1 MQSKTVC
8 WEIELKSLIKIMVL
22 AGYACTVSSVFA
34 HGPTPVSLQNV
45 PIPPVPGLT
54 DGLDPIVVNK
64 TAAIALGKA
73 LFWDV
78 NVGSDGM
85 SCGSCHFSAGVD
97 SRTKNQINPGI
108 KSSKP
113 SGQTYDAFPSGP
125 SSGGPNYTLTLAD
138 FPLQR
143 FSNPAD
149 KFSTVTYTTDDVVSS
164 AGTFSGTF
172 TGSTKLTGSNDQC
185 SRSVD
190 PIFHV
195 NGVGTR
201 RVEPRN
207 APSMINAV
215 FSHRLFWDGRA
226 NDIFN
231 GSSPWGDRDPDAGVW
246 VKVNARSVVKQ
257 RLHLEN
263 SALAS
268 LATGPGLSDL
278 EMSCRQRKWSDIGR
292 KLLSRQ
298 PLQNQKVHNQD
309 SVLGSLSLST
319 AGNLK
324 PGLKTIYKNL
334 VTQAFNQ
341 KYWAYAA
348 LGPFG
353 NAPGQTPYTQME
365 ANFAMFFALS
375 LQLYES
381 TLVSD
386 QAPIDLSPVDANVRP
401 TWVGLGK
408 TDAEVSQLKRGGA
421 LFFNN
426 HCNLC
431 HTGPVMSMAAVTT
444 NATLL
449 TPTPGKTFGPVA
461 TPIAYGPDAF
471 GTGNAAKAAGMTQY
485 VSGITRDFNANFE
498 PKLMD
503 VGFTNTAVGD
513 QDADLGLGGVDDF
526 GHPLSYSA
534 QYLEYLKGNSA
545 GIYDAL
551 VPKTRAC
558 DFIAGMAINLS
569 NPEYLY
575 FTALD
580 DIILDGSRE
589 GVLRTSN
596 CADPTTAYIPSVAA
610 AQAAAADPAG
620 DPRMALSVKAA
631 FKIPTLRNIELTGP
645 YMHNGSMANLEQVLD
660 FYARQGNYFHENLHS
675 QIVSISSSVNSTAVN
690 GFGTS
695 NKADL
700 IAYLKAFT
708 DERVRYERAPFDHPE
723 VVIPNGHKGN
733 QALALQGNPLN
744 GSLAQEDYLTVPAV
758 GANGS
763 VTPVKPFLAP

>member
-1 MQSKTVC
+1 
-8 WEIELKSLIKIMVL
+8 LKSLINTIGA
-22 AGYACTVSSVFA
+22 AGFFFVTNITFA

-54 DGLDPIVVNK
+54 DGADPIVINK

-97 SRTKNQINPGI
+97 SRTKNQINPGL
-108 KSSKP
+108 KSSNP
-113 SGQTYDAFPSGP
+113 SGQTFDTFPNGT
-125 SSGGPNYTLTLAD
+125 GGPNYTLTLAD
-138 FPLQR
+138 FPLHR
-143 FSNPAD
+143 LSDPAD

-164 AGTFSGTF
+164 SGTFSGTY

-207 APSMINAV
+207 APTIIDAV

-226 NDIFN
+226 NNIFN
-231 GSSPWGDRDPDAGVW
+231 GSSPWGERDPDAGVW
-246 VKVNARSVVKQ
+246 VKVNAKSVVKQ

-278 EMSCRQRKWSDIGR
+278 EMSCRLRKWSDIGR

-298 PLQNQKVHNQD
+298 PLQNQKVHKQD

-319 AGNLK
+319 VNTLK
-324 PGLKTIYKNL
+324 PGLNTIYKNL

-341 KYWAYAA
+341 KYWAYSA

-353 NAPGQTPYTQME
+353 KPTGQMPYNQME

-375 LQLYES
+375 LQLYQS

-386 QAPIDLSPVDANVRP
+386 QAPIDLSPVDANIRP
-401 TWVGLGK
+401 TWAGIGK
-408 TDAEVSQLKRGGA
+408 TDAEIAQLKRGST

-431 HTGPVMSMAAVTT
+431 HTGPTMSMAAITT

-449 TPTPGKTFGPVA
+449 TPTPGKTFGPAA
-461 TPIAYGPDAF
+461 TPIAYGPNAF
-471 GTGNAAKAAGMTQY
+471 GTGGAAQQAGMTQY
-485 VSGITRDFNANFE
+485 PNGITRDFNANFE

-503 VGFTNTAVGD
+503 VGFTNTAVNA

-534 QYLEYLKGNSA
+534 QYLEYLKGNST

-551 VPKTRAC
+551 VTKTRAC
-558 DFIAGMAINLS
+558 DFVAGMAINLS
-569 NPEYLY
+569 NQEFLY

-589 GVLRTSN
+589 GLLRTNN

-610 AQAAAADPAG
+610 AKTAASDPDG
-620 DPRMALSVKAA
+620 DPRMAIGVKAA

-645 YMHNGSMANLEQVLD
+645 YMHNGSMATLEQVID
-660 FYARQGNYFHENLHS
+660 FYARQGNFFHENLNAN
-675 QIVSISSSVNSTAVN
+675 VVAISSSANSTIPNA
-690 GFGTS
+690 FGTS
-695 NKADL
+695 NRADL
-700 IAYLKAFT
+700 IAYLKSFT
-708 DERVRYERAPFDHPE
+708 DERVRYQKAPFDHPE
-723 VVIPNGHKGN
+723 VRVPNGHSGN
-733 QALALQGNPLN
+733 AQLALQGNPLN
-744 GSLAQEDYLTVPAV
+744 GGLAQDDILVVPAV

-763 VTPVKPFLAP
+763 TTPVKPFLAP

>member
-1 MQSKTVC
+1 
-8 WEIELKSLIKIMVL
+8 MVL

-108 KSSKP
+108 KSTKP

-125 SSGGPNYTLTLAD
+125 SSGGPNYNLTLAD

-164 AGTFSGTF
+164 AGTFSGTYM
-172 TGSTKLTGSNDQC
+172 GSTKLTGSNDQC

-190 PIFHV
+190 PVFHV

-226 NDIFN
+226 NNIFN

-246 VKVNARSVVKQ
+246 VKVSAKSVVKQ

-309 SVLGSLSLST
+309 SVLGALSLST

-408 TDAEVSQLKRGGA
+408 TDAEVSQLKRGGT

-431 HTGPVMSMAAVTT
+431 HTGPVTSMAAVTT

-449 TPTPGKTFGPVA
+449 TPTPGKTFGPAA

-558 DFIAGMAINLS
+558 DFIAGMAINLT

-675 QIVSISSSVNSTAVN
+675 QIVSISSSVNSTSVN

-733 QALALQGNPLN
+733 QALALQENPLN

>member
-1 MQSKTVC
+1 M
-8 WEIELKSLIKIMVL
+8 KSLINIIGL
-22 AGYACTVSSVFA
+22 AGLVFVSNSVLA

-54 DGLDPIVVNK
+54 DGADPIVVNK

-73 LFWDV
+73 LFWDM

-85 SCGSCHFSAGVD
+85 ACGSCHFSAGVD
-97 SRTKNQINPGI
+97 SRTKNQINPGL
-108 KSSKP
+108 KSSNP
-113 SGQTYDAFPSGP
+113 SGQIFETFPNG
-125 SSGGPNYTLTLAD
+125 SGGPNYTLTLAD
-138 FPLQR
+138 FPLHR

-164 AGTFSGTF
+164 SGTFSGSY
-172 TGSTKLTGSNDQC
+172 TGSTKLTGSNDLC
-185 SRSVD
+185 ARSVD
-190 PIFHV
+190 SIFHV
-195 NGVGTR
+195 GGVGTR

-215 FSHRLFWDGRA
+215 FNHRLFWDGRA
-226 NDIFN
+226 NNIFN
-231 GSSPWGDRDPDAGVW
+231 GSSPWGERDPDAGVW
-246 VKVNARSVVKQ
+246 VKVNPRSVVKQ

-268 LATGPGLSDL
+268 LATGPALSDL

-298 PLQNQKVHNQD
+298 PLQNQKVHKQD
-309 SVLGSLSLST
+309 SVLGALSLST
-319 AGNLK
+319 VSNLK

-341 KYWAYAA
+341 KYWAYSA

-353 NAPGQTPYTQME
+353 RPPGQMPYNQME

-375 LQLYES
+375 LQLYQS

-386 QAPIDLSPVDANVRP
+386 QAPFDLSPVDANVRP

-408 TDAEVSQLKRGGA
+408 TDAEIAQLKRGGT

-431 HTGPVMSMAAVTT
+431 HTGPTMSMEAITT

-461 TPIAYGPDAF
+461 TPIAYGPNAF
-471 GTGNAAKAAGMTQY
+471 GAGGAAQQAGMTQY
-485 VSGITRDFNANFE
+485 PNAITRDFNANFE

-503 VGFTNTAVGD
+503 VGFTNTAVNE

-545 GIYDAL
+545 GIHDAL
-551 VPKTRAC
+551 VTKTRAC
-558 DFIAGMAINLS
+558 DFMAGMAINLT

-589 GVLRTSN
+589 GLLRTNN

-610 AQAAAADPAG
+610 AQAAASDPAG

-660 FYARQGNYFHENLHS
+660 FYARQGNFFHENLHAN
-675 QIVSISSSVNSTAVN
+675 VVAISSSVNSTALN
-690 GFGTS
+690 AFGTS
-695 NKADL
+695 NRADL
-700 IAYLKAFT
+700 IAYLKSFT
-708 DERVRYERAPFDHPE
+708 DERVRYQKAPFDHPE
-723 VVIPNGHKGN
+723 VLVPHGHSGN
-733 QALALQGNPLN
+733 AQLALQGNPLN
-744 GSLAQEDYLTVPAV
+744 GSLAQDDILVVPAV

>member
-1 MQSKTVC
+1 MKD
-8 WEIELKSLIKIMVL
+8 LINKIVL
-22 AGYACTVSSVFA
+22 AVCLLSVNSVFA

-125 SSGGPNYTLTLAD
+125 NSGGPNYTLTLAD

-226 NDIFN
+226 NNIFN

-246 VKVNARSVVKQ
+246 VKVNAKSVVKQ

-268 LATGPGLSDL
+268 LATGPALSDL
-278 EMSCRQRKWSDIGR
+278 EMSCRQRKWPDIGR

-309 SVLGSLSLST
+309 SVLGALSLST

-408 TDAEVSQLKRGGA
+408 TDAEIAQLKRGGA

-558 DFIAGMAINLS
+558 DFIAGMAINLT

-610 AQAAAADPAG
+610 AQVAAAYPAG

-733 QALALQGNPLN
+733 QALALQGHSLN

>member
-1 MQSKTVC
+1 M
-8 WEIELKSLIKIMVL
+8 KSLINIIGLVGLVFVSNSVL
-22 AGYACTVSSVFA
+22 A

-54 DGLDPIVVNK
+54 DGADPIVVNK

-73 LFWDV
+73 LFWDM

-85 SCGSCHFSAGVD
+85 ACGSCHFSAGVD
-97 SRTKNQINPGI
+97 SRTKNQINPGL
-108 KSSKP
+108 KSSHS
-113 SGQTYDAFPSGP
+113 SGQTFDTFPNG
-125 SSGGPNYTLTLAD
+125 SGGPNYTLTLAD
-138 FPLQR
+138 FPLHR

-164 AGTFSGTF
+164 SGTFSGSY
-172 TGSTKLTGSNDQC
+172 TGSTKLSGSNDLC

-190 PIFHV
+190 SIFHV
-195 NGVGTR
+195 GGVGTR

-215 FSHRLFWDGRA
+215 FNHRLFWDGRA
-226 NDIFN
+226 NNIFN
-231 GSSPWGDRDPDAGVW
+231 GSSTWGDRDPDAGVW
-246 VKVNARSVVKQ
+246 VKVNPRSVVKQ

-268 LATGPGLSDL
+268 LATGPALSDL

-298 PLQNQKVHNQD
+298 PLQNQKVHKQD
-309 SVLGSLSLST
+309 SVLGALSLST
-319 AGNLK
+319 VSNLK
-324 PGLKTIYKNL
+324 PGLNTIYKNL

-341 KYWAYAA
+341 KYWAYSA

-353 NAPGQTPYTQME
+353 RPPGQMPYNQME

-375 LQLYES
+375 LQLYQS

-386 QAPIDLSPVDANVRP
+386 QAPFDLSPVDANVRP

-408 TDAEVSQLKRGGA
+408 TDAEIAQLKRGGT

-431 HTGPVMSMAAVTT
+431 HTGPTMSMEAITT

-461 TPIAYGPDAF
+461 TPIAYGPNAF
-471 GTGNAAKAAGMTQY
+471 GTGGAAQQAGMTQY
-485 VSGITRDFNANFE
+485 PNAITRDFNANFE

-503 VGFTNTAVGD
+503 VGFTNTAVND

-545 GIYDAL
+545 GIHDAL
-551 VPKTRAC
+551 VTKTRAC
-558 DFIAGMAINLS
+558 DFVAGMAINLT

-589 GVLRTSN
+589 GLLRTNN

-610 AQAAAADPAG
+610 AQAAALDPAG

-660 FYARQGNYFHENLHS
+660 FYARQGNFFHENLHAN
-675 QIVSISSSVNSTAVN
+675 VVAISSSVNSTALN
-690 GFGTS
+690 AFGTS
-695 NKADL
+695 NRADL
-700 IAYLKAFT
+700 IAYLKSFT
-708 DERVRYERAPFDHPE
+708 DERVRYQKAPFDHPE
-723 VVIPNGHKGN
+723 VLVPHGHSGN
-733 QALALQGNPLN
+733 AQLALQGNPLN
-744 GSLAQEDYLTVPAV
+744 GSLAQDDILVVPAV

>member
-1 MQSKTVC
+1 M
-8 WEIELKSLIKIMVL
+8 KSLINTIGLAGCVL
-22 AGYACTVSSVFA
+22 AVNVVFA

-54 DGLDPIVVNK
+54 DGADPIVVNK

-73 LFWDV
+73 LFWDM

-85 SCGSCHFSAGVD
+85 ACGSCHFSAGVD
-97 SRTKNQINPGI
+97 GRVKNQLNPGL
-108 KSSKP
+108 KSSHS
-113 SGQTYDAFPSGP
+113 SGQTFDIFPNGA
-125 SSGGPNYTLTLAD
+125 GGPNYTLTLAD
-138 FPLQR
+138 FPLHQL
-143 FSNPAD
+143 SNPAD

-164 AGTFSGTF
+164 AGTFSGDYM
-172 TGSTKLTGSNDQC
+172 GSTKLTGSNDLC
-185 SRSVD
+185 ARSVD
-190 PIFHV
+190 SIFHV
-195 NGVGTR
+195 GGVGTR

-207 APSMINAV
+207 APTIINAV

-226 NDIFN
+226 NNIFN
-231 GSSPWGDRDPDAGVW
+231 GSSPWGERDPDAGIW
-246 VKVNARSVVKQ
+246 VKVNPKSVLKQ

-268 LATGPGLSDL
+268 LATGPALSDF
-278 EMSCRQRKWSDIGR
+278 EMSCRQRTWSDIGR

-298 PLQNQKVHNQD
+298 PLQNQKVHNED
-309 SVLGSLSLST
+309 SVLGTLSLST

-324 PGLKTIYKNL
+324 PGLNTIYKNL
-334 VTQAFNQ
+334 VTKAFNQ
-341 KYWAYAA
+341 QYWSYIA

-365 ANFAMFFALS
+365 ANFSMFFALS
-375 LQLYES
+375 LQLYQS

-386 QAPIDLSPVDANVRP
+386 QAPFDLSPVDTNVRP

-408 TDAEVSQLKRGGA
+408 TDAEIAQLKRGGT

-431 HTGPVMSMAAVTT
+431 HTGPTMSMEAITT

-461 TPIAYGPDAF
+461 TPIAYGPNAF
-471 GTGNAAKAAGMTQY
+471 GAGGAAQQAGMTQY
-485 VSGITRDFNANFE
+485 PNAITRDFNANFE

-503 VGFTNTAVGD
+503 VGFTNTAVNE

-526 GHPLSYSA
+526 SHPLSYSA

-545 GIYDAL
+545 GIHDAL
-551 VPKTRAC
+551 VTKTRAC
-558 DFIAGMAINLS
+558 DFMAGMAINLT

-589 GVLRTSN
+589 GLLRTNN

-610 AQAAAADPAG
+610 AQAAASDPAG

-660 FYARQGNYFHENLHS
+660 FYARQGNFFHENLHAN
-675 QIVSISSSVNSTAVN
+675 VVAISSSVNSTALN
-690 GFGTS
+690 AFGTS
-695 NKADL
+695 NRADL
-700 IAYLKAFT
+700 IAYLKSFT
-708 DERVRYERAPFDHPE
+708 DERVRYQKAPFDHPE
-723 VVIPNGHKGN
+723 VLVPHGHSGN
-733 QALALQGNPLN
+733 AQLALQGNPLN
-744 GSLAQEDYLTVPAV
+744 GSLAQDDILVVPAV